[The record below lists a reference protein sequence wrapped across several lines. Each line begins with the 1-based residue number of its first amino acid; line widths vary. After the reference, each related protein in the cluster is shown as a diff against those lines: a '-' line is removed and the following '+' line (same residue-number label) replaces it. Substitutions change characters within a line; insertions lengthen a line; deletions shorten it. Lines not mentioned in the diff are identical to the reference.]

1 MLSLAVRHA
10 DVALVLDE
18 GVKESAG
25 TAIRAL
31 LLDIESPTIR
41 AYPFTPGAVHGA
53 VERDFRSGPASSL
66 AFRPGQKTLRSLQLA
81 AVGST
86 HTPASLGQVV
96 RTAA

>member
-1 MLSLAVRHA
+1 MLCLAVRHA
-10 DVALVLDE
+10 DAALVLDE

-25 TAIRAL
+25 AGIRAF
-31 LLDIESPTIR
+31 LLDIESPAIR

-53 VERDFRSGPASSL
+53 AESASRSRPASSL
-66 AFRPGQKTLRSLQLA
+66 AFRPGQNTLRSLQLA

-86 HTPASLGQVV
+86 HTSARLGQVV